1 MENMEQQDRANR
13 SVVVFN
19 DTQERTQD
27 VIVEVIGDQ
36 SMTDRRSVGGSQF
49 ALKRKNSEVSMGGSV
64 YKRASMVGPA
74 PPKLSRSV
82 LGGSFFK
89 KDPGLK
95 RQGSC

>member
-1 MENMEQQDRANR
+1 
-13 SVVVFN
+13 
-19 DTQERTQD
+19 
-27 VIVEVIGDQ
+27 
-36 SMTDRRSVGGSQF
+36 MTERRSAGGSQF
-49 ALKRKNSEVSMGGSV
+49 ALKRKNSEASIGSRSV

>member
-1 MENMEQQDRANR
+1 MENMEHQDRANR

-19 DTQERTQD
+19 DGNEPQEQEQ
-27 VIVEVIGDQ
+27 EVMGDQ
-36 SMTDRRSVGGSQF
+36 SMTDRRSAGGSQF
-49 ALKRKNSEVSMGGSV
+49 ALKRKNSEASMGSRSV

-95 RQGSC
+95 R